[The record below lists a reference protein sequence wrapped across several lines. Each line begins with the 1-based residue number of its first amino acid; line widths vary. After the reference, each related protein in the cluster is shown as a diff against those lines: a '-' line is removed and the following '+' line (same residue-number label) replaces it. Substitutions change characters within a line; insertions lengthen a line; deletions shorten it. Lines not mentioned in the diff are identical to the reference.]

1 MLADYRAAPVPD
13 AVKAALSLLEQ
24 VTLNPG
30 SLTADDVRA
39 LKARGLTR
47 EMAEHALWVGFCF
60 NHIARLADALGWE
73 VLEPEGFAASA
84 RSLLA
89 HGYLMPL
96 RTRPRR

>member
-1 MLADYRAAPVPD
+1 
-13 AVKAALSLLEQ
+13 
-24 VTLNPG
+24 
-30 SLTADDVRA
+30 
-39 LKARGLTR
+39 
-47 EMAEHALWVGFCF
+47 MAEHALWVGFCF

-84 RSLLA
+84 QALLA